1 MADES
6 HGAGDESES
15 QHDETSSPDGSA
27 DGTPT
32 DGHSTAASGA
42 LDREAIESRVDAL
55 VADNRFTIAILFP
68 AVGAIML
75 LASAEGLLPDPL
87 AFNPFL
93 VLLGVAVMRL
103 PLLSG
108 LLPLVG
114 RRAGLALGALVAYT
128 YAIEYVGA
136 TTGLPYGEFEYAVS
150 LGPMLGPIPFALPLF
165 FIPLVLNSY
174 LLGLL
179 LLGDRAQSLPVRLV
193 VVPATVVAVDLV
205 LDPAAVALGFWSFA
219 EGGYYGV
226 PALNYAGWVLSAVV
240 ATVLVDIAFGRS
252 ELLERVRTCPYMLDD
267 LVSFVLLWGAINA
280 FYGAVVPVAIALVF
294 AVALVGLDRFDFDVS
309 PSLSRS

>member
-1 MADES
+1 M
-6 HGAGDESES
+6 
-15 QHDETSSPDGSA
+15 PDGSP
-27 DGTPT
+27 DETDGRIDGSGSPHRQTGTPVP
-32 DGHSTAASGA
+32 DGGTAAGRS
-42 LDREAIESRVDAL
+42 LDRDTLESRVDAL
-55 VADNRFTIAILFP
+55 VANNRFTIAILFP
-68 AVGAIML
+68 AVGAVML

-108 LLPLVG
+108 LLPLVD
-114 RRAGLALGALVAYT
+114 RRGALALGVLLAYT
-128 YAIEYVGA
+128 YGIEYIGA
-136 TTGLPYGEFEYAVS
+136 TTGLPYGEFEYGVS
-150 LGPMLGPIPFALPLF
+150 LGPMLGPIPLALPLF

-179 LLGDRAQSLPVRLV
+179 VLGERAKSLPIRLV
-193 VVPATVVAVDLV
+193 VVSATVVAVDLV

-226 PALNYAGWVLSAVV
+226 PPLNYAGWVLSAVV
-240 ATVLVDIAFGRS
+240 ATILVDAAFGRR
-252 ELLERVRTCPYMLDD
+252 ELLGRVRTCPYMLDD

-280 FYGAVVPVAIALVF
+280 FYGAVVPVLIALLF
-294 AVALVGLDRFDFDVS
+294 ATALVGLDRFDFDVR
-309 PSLSRS
+309 PSLPLSRS